1 MVLNREL
8 LNRFLAGV
16 ACLFLIVSP
25 GFAQDEEDER
35 SKRDQAKTKQAQAV
49 SKEVYESIQKAQELV
64 DAKDFSGAL
73 RMIERLYDP
82 EKLTEYEQSN
92 VLNYL
97 AFIHYNMDNIPKAL
111 ETYEKILQ
119 IPSLEPT
126 LRKQST
132 YTVAQLYTME
142 ERYEDALRTVDIWFT
157 LEPNPAPE
165 PFILKAQ
172 NLYQVGRYRDMIEP
186 VENAIRVA
194 KEREKEPKEDWYNL
208 LNFAYFQMED
218 YGKVR
223 DIQIILLEN
232 WPKKRYWF
240 SLAGAFTEL
249 GEDRNLINAYNA
261 AHTQGMLESE
271 AEFVTMAQL
280 YMQAEVPYKAAS
292 LLESEMSAGRVNPTA
307 KNYRLLSQAL
317 MLAQEDKRAIPALTE
332 AAKQT
337 EDGELDIRLGNSYV
351 NVGEYSECVKAVRNG
366 IRKGGLK
373 SVENAQISLG
383 MCLYN
388 LRQYSDAKTA
398 FREAGKA
405 RNLRRVANQW
415 ISVIDADVERNRQ
428 IRDAEEAAR
437 KRQAEVEARRR
448 AADRV

>member
-1 MVLNREL
+1 
-8 LNRFLAGV
+8 
-16 ACLFLIVSP
+16 
-25 GFAQDEEDER
+25 
-35 SKRDQAKTKQAQAV
+35 
-49 SKEVYESIQKAQELV
+49 
-64 DAKDFSGAL
+64 
-73 RMIERLYDP
+73 
-82 EKLTEYEQSN
+82 
-92 VLNYL
+92 
-97 AFIHYNMDNIPKAL
+97 
-111 ETYEKILQ
+111 
-119 IPSLEPT
+119 
-126 LRKQST
+126 
-132 YTVAQLYTME
+132 
-142 ERYEDALRTVDIWFT
+142 
-157 LEPNPAPE
+157 
-165 PFILKAQ
+165 
-172 NLYQVGRYRDMIEP
+172 MIEP
-186 VENAIRVA
+186 VENAVRVA

-208 LNFAYFQMED
+208 LNFAYFQMEN
-218 YGKVR
+218 YAKVR

-292 LLESEMSAGRVNPTA
+292 LLESEMSSGRIGPSA

-337 EDGELDIRLGNSYV
+337 EDGELDIRLGNSYL
-351 NVGEYSECVKAVRNG
+351 NIGEYSECAKAVRNG

-388 LRQYSDAKTA
+388 LRQYSDAKSA

-415 ISVIDADVERNRQ
+415 ITVIDADVERNRQ

-437 KRQAEVEARRR
+437 QRQAEVEERRR